1 MLDSQEQE
9 GADREF
15 LDQLDEELKDIE
27 EEEDVPP
34 NMEVVDEFFS
44 DIEQSQ
50 VIMRARKTVA
60 HHSCYDDQI
69 YTGCPKKRLLRI
81 QQIEG

>member
-50 VIMRARKTVA
+50 VIIRARKTVA
-60 HHSCYDDQI
+60 DHSCYDDQI
-69 YTGCPKKRLLRI
+69 YTGCPKK
-81 QQIEG
+81 GC